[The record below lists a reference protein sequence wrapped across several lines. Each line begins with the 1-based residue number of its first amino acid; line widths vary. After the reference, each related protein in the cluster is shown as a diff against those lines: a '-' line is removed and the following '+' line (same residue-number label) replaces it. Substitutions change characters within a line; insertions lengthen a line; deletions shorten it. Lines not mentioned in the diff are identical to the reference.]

1 MRLEIPMEDAV
12 RVAESDATEDLLHER
27 LDHGLRESDA
37 LVDVVAGLVLVHER
51 FEIVRHE
58 LEDQIQPAGLGLDD
72 VEELHDVGVVQFAKE
87 RDFAND
93 IAGNA
98 ALGRLISEWDA
109 LDGNLLVG
117 RRPIATVDH
126 AVRSLANNL
135 GSVCCAC
142 KVYGKE

>member
-1 MRLEIPMEDAV
+1 MRLEVPMEDAV
-12 RVAESDATEDLLHER
+12 RMTESDATEDLLHER
-27 LDHGLRESDA
+27 LDHGLRQSDA
-37 LVDVVAGLVLVHER
+37 LVDVVTGLILVHEGLEIMR
-51 FEIVRHE
+51 DEFEHQV
-58 LEDQIQPAGLGLDD
+58 QPPGLGLDD

-98 ALGRLISEWDA
+98 ALGRLISERDS

-117 RRPIATVDH
+117 CSPTTAVDH
-126 AVRSLANNL
+126 AIRSLANNL

-142 KVYGKE
+142 KAYGK